1 MKTNS
6 RFYLLSLL
14 LAVII
19 SSGCEE
25 SGIDD
30 GQVVCTHVGCDDGV
44 TVQLSEERPDSL
56 SLTIH
61 VDDNTEAFDS
71 VICTDQVNSCFIRAG
86 GITPEKVTVEIKWG
100 NEEFRQTF
108 SPEYE
113 SFQPNGPNC
122 PPDCE
127 IATID
132 IDLSEIE
139 E

>member
-25 SGIDD
+25 MGIGG
-30 GQVVCTHVGCDDGV
+30 GQVCTQIGCDDGV
-44 TVQLSEERPDSL
+44 TVQLLEERPDSL
-56 SLTIH
+56 SLTIYM
-61 VDDNTEAFDS
+61 DDNSEAFDF
-71 VICTDQVNSCFIRAG
+71 VICTDQVSSCFIRAG

>member
-1 MKTNS
+1 MKPHS
-6 RFYLLSLL
+6 RFYLLTLL
-14 LAVII
+14 LAVLV

-25 SGIDD
+25 SGIRG

-56 SLTIH
+56 SLTIF
-61 VDDNTEAFDS
+61 VDEHSEAFDS
-71 VICTDQVNSCFIRAG
+71 VICKDQVNSCRIRAG
-86 GITPEKVTVEIKWG
+86 GITPNKVTVEIKWG

-122 PPDCE
+122 PPDCRM
-127 IATID
+127 ATID
-132 IDLSEIE
+132 IDLSEIKE
-139 E
+139 

>member
-1 MKTNS
+1 MKTYS

-14 LAVII
+14 LAVIL

-25 SGIDD
+25 MGFD
-30 GQVVCTHVGCDDGV
+30 GGRVCTEIGCDDGV
-44 TVQLSEERPDSL
+44 LVQLSEERPDSL
-56 SLTIH
+56 SLTIY

-71 VICTDQVNSCFIRAG
+71 VICTDQVRSCGIRAG
-86 GITPEKVTVEIKWG
+86 GITPEKVTVEIKWD

-108 SPEYE
+108 SPDYE
-113 SFQPNGPNC
+113 IFQPNGPNC